1 MLNHSR
7 KYLSCLWKLPVVALC
22 LPVAFFAQSS
32 PNPSAPPPNSTS
44 PAPVPVQ
51 ESHGPSIL
59 SDGVPI
65 KLELMKK
72 LDSRTAKTEDQIQF
86 QVVNDVVV
94 RGIRVLRRGTLV
106 TGSVTTAS
114 ASKTMGRAG
123 RVAFTIDDI
132 KLENG
137 ARVGVRA
144 FNKSKGENYTGEMI
158 ALMATEPIVA
168 APFFLLIH
176 GSNTV
181 FDKGTQITAFVN
193 GDVKLDPA
201 SFAPPPQ
208 PPAN

>member
-7 KYLSCLWKLPVVALC
+7 NYLSCLRRFPVVALC
-22 LPVAFFAQSS
+22 LPVVLFAQTS
-32 PNPSAPPPNSTS
+32 PNPSAPPPNSTA
-44 PAPVPVQ
+44 PAPAPAQ
-51 ESHGPSIL
+51 ESQGPSIL
-59 SDGVPI
+59 YDGVPI
-65 KLELMKK
+65 KFELMNK
-72 LDSRTAKTEDQIQF
+72 LDSRTAKAEDQIRF

-94 RGIRVLRRGTLV
+94 GGMRVLRRGTQV

-132 KLENG
+132 KLENR

-144 FNKSKGENYTGEMI
+144 FNKSRGENYTGEMI
-158 ALMATEPIVA
+158 ALMASGPIVA